1 VRKKSVRRRRRK
13 PGMETLVIS
22 KAMRKTLEK
31 AIAKLD
37 ASNRE
42 FSRLLRLLERKWGRT
57 NRRSS

>member
-1 VRKKSVRRRRRK
+1 
-13 PGMETLVIS
+13 METLVIS